1 MIICIFFVGT
11 MVVNPMGIV
20 ALMNIALPQLM
31 LFGVNAGLNWQM
43 DLCVPE
49 MTNASIKS
57 ALGVYVPL
65 AFLMPIAPRANFVQ
79 TNTCHL

>member
-1 MIICIFFVGT
+1 MCCFLGI

-49 MTNASIKS
+49 TMNASIKF

-65 AFLMPIAPRANFVQ
+65 AFLMPIAPRDNFVQ
-79 TNTCHL
+79 TNICHL